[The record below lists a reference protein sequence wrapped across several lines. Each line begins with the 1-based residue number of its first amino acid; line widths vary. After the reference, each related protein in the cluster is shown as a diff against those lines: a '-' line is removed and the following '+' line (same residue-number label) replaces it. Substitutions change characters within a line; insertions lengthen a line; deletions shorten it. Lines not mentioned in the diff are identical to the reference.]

1 MVRGEKLFDGIK
13 QQGTTQYA
21 AKTNCLLSWLAYY
34 LGTNLHTSIKNASL
48 QKKDEKKD
56 VNVSKKREEKSVTW
70 MQAYDIRTS
79 TLFLLQALLCPIPNE
94 SANSHT
100 VGSGR
105 GYISFEDNGYSG
117 KDGMRQRLV
126 V

>member
-34 LGTNLHTSIKNASL
+34 LDTNLHTSIKNASL

-79 TLFLLQALLCPIPNE
+79 TLFLLQA
-94 SANSHT
+94 
-100 VGSGR
+100 
-105 GYISFEDNGYSG
+105 
-117 KDGMRQRLV
+117 
-126 V
+126 